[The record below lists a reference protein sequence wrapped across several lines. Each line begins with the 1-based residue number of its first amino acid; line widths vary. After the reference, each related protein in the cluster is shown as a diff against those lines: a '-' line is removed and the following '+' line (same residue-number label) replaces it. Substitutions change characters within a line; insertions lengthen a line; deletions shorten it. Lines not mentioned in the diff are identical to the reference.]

1 MKERKTW
8 RWHNGTLNKDD
19 LSPILLFSNQQDLT
33 SLQEME
39 RQLPSMN
46 LFSLAILSL
55 ESSRKSKNGR
65 EGVRE
70 LFLSL
75 LGCLVRKWVRKFW
88 MGYGAG
94 VFIGFRVGD
103 VVPTLRKLAVG
114 EEVPEYSAY
123 MSGYSRYCVQT
134 FWTDA
139 QNLRALQRHSQKDLR
154 KFWVVYVVLM
164 DLYRFSKSKSANQTP
179 SW

>member
-1 MKERKTW
+1 
-8 RWHNGTLNKDD
+8 
-19 LSPILLFSNQQDLT
+19 
-33 SLQEME
+33 
-39 RQLPSMN
+39 MN
-46 LFSLAILSL
+46 LFLLQYSPLNPP
-55 ESSRKSKNGR
+55 RKSKNGR

-88 MGYGAG
+88 IGYGAG

-103 VVPTLRKLAVG
+103 VVPTPRKLGVG
-114 EEVPEYSAY
+114 EEVP
-123 MSGYSRYCVQT
+123 GYSRYCVQT

-154 KFWVVYVVLM
+154 KF
-164 DLYRFSKSKSANQTP
+164 
-179 SW
+179 